1 MKSVL
6 QVVKKASLRINGEL
20 YSQIDKGYL
29 VLVGFN
35 SEDNENDIHLL
46 MDKLLSLRLFQD
58 ESGKTNLSLSDVGGQ
73 IMIVSQ
79 FTLYA
84 DVKKGRRPS
93 FTSAAKSEISK
104 PLYDKTIE
112 YVSKFMDVKT
122 GVFGADMQIE
132 LINDGPFTLVLDSK
146 DLKK

>member
-35 SEDNENDIHLL
+35 NEDNENDIHLL